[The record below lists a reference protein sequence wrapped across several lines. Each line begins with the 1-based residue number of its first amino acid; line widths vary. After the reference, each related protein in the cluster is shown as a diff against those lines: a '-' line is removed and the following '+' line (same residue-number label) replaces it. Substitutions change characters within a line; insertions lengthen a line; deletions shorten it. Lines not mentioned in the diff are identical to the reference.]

1 MQSTARH
8 SSLLLRSSFHRA
20 FAGIALCAAAMLAA
34 CTTTPITTAPGT
46 SATPPPAQSRF
57 LRPAGGTLLAKFD
70 GKNNKGIDIAGK
82 QGDPVM
88 ASAAG
93 KVVYVGDE
101 LRNYGNL
108 IIVDH
113 GNNYLTA
120 YAHNQVVL
128 VQEKQSVSQGQKIA
142 EMGKNPAGTPMLHFE
157 IRKQGVAVDPEP
169 YLQGKLR

>member
-1 MQSTARH
+1 MDSRF
-8 SSLLLRSSFHRA
+8 SRLIR
-20 FAGIALCAAAMLAA
+20 FAGMALCAAALAA
-34 CTTTPITTAPGT
+34 CTTTDLSSPKTAPAST
-46 SATPPPAQSRF
+46 QSRF
-57 LRPAGGTLLAKFD
+57 MRPAGGVTLAKFD
-70 GKNNKGIDIAGK
+70 GKGSKGIDIAGK
-82 QGDPVM
+82 PGDAVF

-93 KVVYVGDE
+93 KVVYVGDD

-142 EMGKNPAGTPMLHFE
+142 EMGKNPDGTPMLHFE

>member
-1 MQSTARH
+1 MHSSTAR
-8 SSLLLRSSFHRA
+8 SPSPFQLRQFCLAAS
-20 FAGIALCAAAMLAA
+20 IALGAAFLAA
-34 CTTTPITTAPGT
+34 CTSTPL
-46 SATPPPAQSRF
+46 TPPPGSAAPAASRF
-57 LRPAGGTLLAKFD
+57 MRPANGATLARFD
-70 GKNNKGIDIAGK
+70 GKGSKGIDIAGK
-82 QGDPVM
+82 PGDPVV
-88 ASAAG
+88 AAAAG

-120 YAHNQVVL
+120 YAHAQVVL
-128 VQEKQSVSQGQKIA
+128 VQEKQNVTQGQKIA

-169 YLQGKLR
+169 YLSGKLR

>member
-1 MQSTARH
+1 MHSRTAH
-8 SSLLLRSSFHRA
+8 SLPTRLSRFRLA
-20 FAGIALCAAAMLAA
+20 AGIALGAAFLAA
-34 CTTTPITTAPGT
+34 CTSTPLTPPG
-46 SATPPPAQSRF
+46 SATPQAAQSRF
-57 LRPAGGTLLAKFD
+57 MRPANGATLARFD
-70 GKNNKGIDIAGK
+70 GKGNKGIDIAGK
-82 QGDPVM
+82 PGDPVI

-120 YAHNQVVL
+120 YAHAQVVL
-128 VQEKQSVSQGQKIA
+128 VQEKQSVTQGQKIA

-169 YLQGKLR
+169 YLSGKLR

>member
-1 MQSTARH
+1 MLLCS
-8 SSLLLRSSFHRA
+8 SSLHRA
-20 FAGIALCAAAMLAA
+20 FAGIAMLCAAVMLAA
-34 CTTTPITTAPGT
+34 CTTAPTTTTAPGP

-57 LRPAGGTLLAKFD
+57 VRPASGAVLARFD
-70 GKNNKGIDIAGK
+70 GKGNKGVDIAGK
-82 QGDPVM
+82 PGDPVM

-93 KVVYVGDE
+93 RVVYVGDE

>member
-1 MQSTARH
+1 MHTRTVRSFTQ
-8 SSLLLRSSFHRA
+8 LRLA
-20 FAGIALCAAAMLAA
+20 AGIALAAAFLAA
-34 CTTTPITTAPGT
+34 CTSTPLTTPPGT
-46 SATPPPAQSRF
+46 SATTPPAQSRF
-57 LRPAGGTLLAKFD
+57 LRPANGATLAKFD
-70 GKNNKGIDIAGK
+70 GKGNKGIDIAGK
-82 QGDPVM
+82 LGDPVT

-120 YAHNQVVL
+120 YAHTQVVL
-128 VQEKQSVSQGQKIA
+128 VQEKQNVAQGQKIA

-169 YLQGKLR
+169 YLSGKLR

>member
-1 MQSTARH
+1 MHPSERFPLQ
-8 SSLLLRSSFHRA
+8 LRRL
-20 FAGIALCAAAMLAA
+20 AGIALCAAVLAA
-34 CTTTPITTAPGT
+34 CTSTPTTAPAPS
-46 SATPPPAQSRF
+46 SATPPPVQSRF
-57 LRPAGGTLLAKFD
+57 IRPASGTTLARFD
-70 GKNNKGIDIAGK
+70 GKGNKGLDIAGK
-82 QGDPVM
+82 PGDPVM

-120 YAHNQVVL
+120 YAHAQVVL
-128 VQEKQSVSQGQKIA
+128 VQEKQNVSQGQKIA

-169 YLQGKLR
+169 YLSGKQR

>member
-1 MQSTARH
+1 MHSTVERH
-8 SSLLLRSSFHRA
+8 LTSVQRA
-20 FAGIALCAAAMLAA
+20 AGIALCAAAAFLAA
-34 CTTTPITTAPGT
+34 CSSAPTAPGGAATGT
-46 SATPPPAQSRF
+46 SPSAAQSRF
-57 LRPAGGTLLAKFD
+57 IRPATGATLARFD
-70 GKNNKGIDIAGK
+70 GKSSKGIDIAGK
-82 QGDPVM
+82 PGDPVL

-113 GNNYLTA
+113 GNNFLTA

-128 VQEKQSVSQGQKIA
+128 VQEKQSVAQGQKIA
-142 EMGKNPAGTPMLHFE
+142 EMGTNPAGTPMLHFE

-169 YLQGKLR
+169 YLMGKAR

>member
-1 MQSTARH
+1 MEKNARIPH
-8 SSLLLRSSFHRA
+8 ALQAACL
-20 FAGIALCAAAMLAA
+20 ALCIGALAG
-34 CTTTPITTAPGT
+34 CGTPPTSTTPSPGAVAPV
-46 SATPPPAQSRF
+46 QSRF
-57 LRPAGGTLLAKFD
+57 IRPATGNVLARFD
-70 GKNNKGIDIAGK
+70 GKASKGIDISGRP
-82 QGDPVM
+82 GDPVL
-88 ASAAG
+88 ASASG
-93 KVVYVGDE
+93 RVVYVGDE

-113 GNNYLTA
+113 GGNYLTA

-169 YLQGKLR
+169 YLQGRLK

>member
-1 MQSTARH
+1 MHSTQRHFTSPDHIARTARTA
-8 SSLLLRSSFHRA
+8 A
-20 FAGIALCAAAMLAA
+20 FALCIAALAA
-34 CTTTPITTAPGT
+34 CTSTPL
-46 SATPPPAQSRF
+46 PPPGPSAPPVVQSRF
-57 LRPAGGTLLAKFD
+57 IRPASGATLAKFD
-70 GKNNKGIDIAGK
+70 GKNSKGIDIAGK
-82 QGDPVM
+82 PGDPVM

-113 GNNYLTA
+113 GNNYLSA

-128 VQEKQSVSQGQKIA
+128 VQEKQSVTQGQKIA

-157 IRKQGVAVDPEP
+157 IRKQGLAVDPEP
-169 YLQGKLR
+169 YLSGKLR

>member
-1 MQSTARH
+1 MDICITR
-8 SSLLLRSSFHRA
+8 LRRT
-20 FAGIALCAAAMLAA
+20 AGIALCAAALAA
-34 CTTTPITTAPGT
+34 CTTTPSPSDLPG
-46 SATPPPAQSRF
+46 AKTPPAPVQSRF
-57 LRPAGGTLLAKFD
+57 MRPASGVTLARFD
-70 GKNNKGIDIAGK
+70 GKTSKGIDIAGK
-82 QGDPVM
+82 PGDPVL
-88 ASAAG
+88 ASASG

-108 IIVDH
+108 VIVDH

-120 YAHNQVVL
+120 YAHNQIVL

-169 YLQGKLR
+169 YLQGKLK

>member
-1 MQSTARH
+1 MHPTTTI
-8 SSLLLRSSFHRA
+8 SSPSVRRV
-20 FAGIALCAAAMLAA
+20 AGIAFLAAAAALAA
-34 CTTTPITTAPGT
+34 CSSVPV
-46 SATPPPAQSRF
+46 TPPPSAATPAPAPVQSKF
-57 LRPAGGTLLAKFD
+57 IRPATGTTLAKFD
-70 GKNNKGIDIAGK
+70 GKGNKGIDIAGK
-82 QGDPVM
+82 PGDPVM

-120 YAHNQVVL
+120 YAHAQVVL
-128 VQEKQSVSQGQKIA
+128 VQEKQSVTQGQKIA
-142 EMGKNPAGTPMLHFE
+142 EMGKNPSGTPMLHFE

-169 YLQGKLR
+169 YLSGKIR

>member
-1 MQSTARH
+1 MQTRTANPLTRFRLA
-8 SSLLLRSSFHRA
+8 SA
-20 FAGIALCAAAMLAA
+20 MALCAAALAA
-34 CTTTPITTAPGT
+34 CTSTPLTPPPGSATTTAP
-46 SATPPPAQSRF
+46 SASRF
-57 LRPAGGTLLAKFD
+57 IRPANGATLARFD
-70 GKNNKGIDIAGK
+70 GKGNKGIDISGK

-120 YAHNQVVL
+120 YAHAQVVL
-128 VQEKQSVSQGQKIA
+128 VQEKQNVTQGQKIA

-169 YLQGKLR
+169 YLSGKQR

>member
-8 SSLLLRSSFHRA
+8 PLLLLSSLHRA
-20 FAGIALCAAAMLAA
+20 AGIALCAAAIAA
-34 CTTTPITTAPGT
+34 CTTTPTTTAPGP
-46 SATPPPAQSRF
+46 SATPPAPAASRF
-57 LRPAGGTLLAKFD
+57 VRPASGAVLARFD
-70 GKNNKGIDIAGK
+70 GKGNKGVDIAGRP
-82 QGDPVM
+82 GDPVM

-128 VQEKQSVSQGQKIA
+128 VQEKQNVSQGQKIA

>member
-1 MQSTARH
+1 MHSRTAR
-8 SSLLLRSSFHRA
+8 SSLFPFLQFRLAASVALGAA
-20 FAGIALCAAAMLAA
+20 FLAA
-34 CTTTPITTAPGT
+34 CTSTPLTPPPGTTAP
-46 SATPPPAQSRF
+46 AAQSRF
-57 LRPAGGTLLAKFD
+57 MRPSNGATVAKFD
-70 GKNNKGIDIAGK
+70 GKGSKGIDIAGK
-82 QGDPVM
+82 PGDPVV

-120 YAHNQVVL
+120 YAYAQVVL
-128 VQEKQSVSQGQKIA
+128 VQEKQNVTQGQKIA

-169 YLQGKLR
+169 YLSGKLR

>member
-1 MQSTARH
+1 M
-8 SSLLLRSSFHRA
+8 
-20 FAGIALCAAAMLAA
+20 LCAAFLAA
-34 CTTTPITTAPGT
+34 CTSTPLTPAPSTTV
-46 SATPPPAQSRF
+46 TPPPPVQSRF
-57 LRPAGGTLLAKFD
+57 VRPASGATLAKFD
-70 GKNNKGIDIAGK
+70 GKGNKGIDIAGK
-82 QGDPVM
+82 PGDAVI

-120 YAHNQVVL
+120 YAHAQVVL
-128 VQEKQSVSQGQKIA
+128 VQEKQSVTQGQKIA

-157 IRKQGVAVDPEP
+157 IRRQGVAVDPEP
-169 YLQGKLR
+169 YLTGKMR

>member
-1 MQSTARH
+1 MQTRTAHPLIPIR
-8 SSLLLRSSFHRA
+8 RA
-20 FAGIALCAAAMLAA
+20 AGIALCATMLAMLAA
-34 CTTTPITTAPGT
+34 CTST
-46 SATPPPAQSRF
+46 SLTPPPGSTATPAPSASRF
-57 LRPAGGTLLAKFD
+57 IRPAGGATLAKFD
-70 GKNNKGIDIAGK
+70 GKGNKGIDIAGK

-120 YAHNQVVL
+120 YAHAQVVL
-128 VQEKQSVSQGQKIA
+128 VQEKQNVTQGQKIA

-169 YLQGKLR
+169 YLSGKLR